1 MSSRKAPR
9 LVLARSNGPTLKD
22 VKEVEQKVEAAIQ
35 EAEETCKENDAK
47 HCAAAWDNV
56 EELAAE
62 VSHKKAKLKDN
73 PSATD
78 PLEQFCDENPEA
90 DECRVYVS

>member
-1 MSSRKAPR
+1 MPTAIT
-9 LVLARSNGPTLKD
+9 LLTTIIRS
-22 VKEVEQKVEAAIQ
+22 
-35 EAEETCKENDAK
+35 
-47 HCAAAWDNV
+47 WDNV

-90 DECRVYVS
+90 DECRVYVSKARYPYLCQRVSNAQR

>member
-1 MSSRKAPR
+1 
-9 LVLARSNGPTLKD
+9 LND
-22 VKEVEQKVEAAIQ
+22 VKEVAQKVEAAIK
-35 EAEETCKENDAK
+35 EAEETCKDSDTQ

-62 VSHKKAKLKDN
+62 VSHKKAKVKDN

-90 DECRVYVS
+90 DECRVYED